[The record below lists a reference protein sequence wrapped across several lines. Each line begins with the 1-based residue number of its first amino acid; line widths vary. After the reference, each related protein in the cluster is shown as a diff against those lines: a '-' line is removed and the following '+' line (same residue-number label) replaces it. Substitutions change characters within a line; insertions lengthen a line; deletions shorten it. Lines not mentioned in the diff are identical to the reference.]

1 MNLLDAEPL
10 IVARLKAQLPEV
22 KTIASAATIAGVV
35 DIANLLDGVFVQ
47 PGPADVV
54 SSAGNGIAQAE
65 EEIWLVV
72 AVTPLLPDTDTLAG
86 DYQAMGALLGKI
98 AEALAG
104 WQPSSAYRPMRYLGR
119 EDPLVEAGQAEFP
132 LRFSVRRIF
141 SGTGG

>member
-10 IVARLKAQLPEV
+10 IIARLKAQITDV
-22 KTIASAATIAGVV
+22 KTIASAATIAGAL
-35 DIANLLDGVFVQ
+35 DIAGLLDGIFLQ
-47 PGPADVV
+47 PGSASVV
-54 SSAGNGIAQAE
+54 SSAGNGIAQTE
-65 EEIWLVV
+65 EETWLVV
-72 AVTPLLPDTDTLAG
+72 AVAALVPDTDTLAG

-98 AEALAG
+98 VAALAG
-104 WQPSSAYRPMRYLGR
+104 WAPAGYRPMRYVGR